1 MFGNFTQAVLDWVQH
16 YRALGVFLGGFTEAI
31 IVPIPSPL
39 ITMSAGFLL
48 VPERAII
55 QALPQLFTKI
65 AVPYALGA
73 TLGNLTVYWPTYY
86 AGKFFVDKFSKFLDF
101 SWRDV
106 ELIKAKFDE
115 GTWDERITV
124 ILRAVPLL
132 PVSLITAVGGALRLP
147 WKKFFLLSFLG
158 LVPRG
163 LILAVVGWWSKDTYM
178 ALAEGVDTVETYVS
192 IAFLLL
198 TWIGFFILFRNRERW
213 LIGNNNNDGD
223 DNDNDNDNDEKP
235 HTKSTDSL

>member
-1 MFGNFTQAVLDWVQH
+1 MFQNFTQAVLEWVQN
-16 YRALGVFLGGFTEAI
+16 YRAFGVFLGGFAEAI

-48 VPERAII
+48 VPERIFI

-65 AVPYALGA
+65 AVPYAVGA

-106 ELIKAKFDE
+106 QLIRLKFDE
-115 GTWDERITV
+115 GTWDEKIIV

-132 PVSLITAVGGALRLP
+132 PVSLITAVGGALRLE
-147 WKKFFLLSFLG
+147 WKKFFLLSCLG
-158 LVPRG
+158 LIPRG
-163 LILAVVGWWSKDTYM
+163 FILAIVGWWSKDTYM
-178 ALAEGVDTVETYVS
+178 SLAEGLDRVETYIS
-192 IAFLLL
+192 LAFLVL
-198 TWIGFFILFRNRERW
+198 TWIVFYVLFRNRERW
-213 LIGNNNNDGD
+213 LIGTSDPSKLED
-223 DNDNDNDNDEKP
+223 L
-235 HTKSTDSL
+235 DS